1 MTAQFRLTEPAIQD
15 IEQIADYIARQSGL
29 NQADSEALL
38 RSADRFLNKL
48 DAKFVKIAHF
58 PNLGQQR
65 DEILSGLRS
74 FPMDNYLILYMVN
87 GQDVEIF
94 RVVSGYR
101 DLSAL
106 FTDADD

>member
-29 NQADSEALL
+29 DQG
-38 RSADRFLNKL
+38 DRFLNKL
-48 DAKFVKIAHF
+48 NAKFVKIAQF
-58 PNLGQQR
+58 PNLGRQR
-65 DEILSGLRS
+65 DEILPGLRS
-74 FPMDNYLILYMVN
+74 LPMDNYLILYMVI

>member
-1 MTAQFRLTEPAIQD
+1 MTPQFRLTQPAIQD
-15 IEQIADYIARQSGL
+15 IEQIADYIASRSGF
-29 NQADSEALL
+29 D
-38 RSADRFLNKL
+38 RADRFLSNL
-48 DAKFVKIAHF
+48 DAKFAKIAQF
-58 PNLGQQR
+58 PNLGRQR
-65 DEILSGLRS
+65 DEILPLLRS
-74 FPMDNYLILYMVN
+74 LPIDNYLILYMPI

>member
-15 IEQIADYIARQSGL
+15 IEQIADYIARQSGF
-29 NQADSEALL
+29 D
-38 RSADRFLNKL
+38 RADRFLNKL
-48 DAKFVKIAHF
+48 DAKFFKITQF
-58 PNLGQQR
+58 PNLGRQR
-65 DEILSGLRS
+65 DEILPGLRS
-74 FPMDNYLILYMVN
+74 LPMDDYLILYMVI

-101 DLSAL
+101 DLPAL

>member
-29 NQADSEALL
+29 DQ
-38 RSADRFLNKL
+38 ADRFLNKL
-48 DAKFVKIAHF
+48 NAKFVKIAQF
-58 PNLGQQR
+58 PNLGRQR
-65 DEILSGLRS
+65 DEILPGLRS
-74 FPMDNYLILYMVN
+74 LTMDNYLILYMAI

-106 FTDADD
+106 FTDAND

>member
-29 NQADSEALL
+29 NQAD
-38 RSADRFLNKL
+38 RFLNKL
-48 DAKFVKIAHF
+48 DAKFVKIAQF
-58 PNLGQQR
+58 PNLGRQR
-65 DEILSGLRS
+65 DEILPGLRS
-74 FPMDNYLILYMVN
+74 LPMDNYLILYMAI

>member
-29 NQADSEALL
+29 DRAE
-38 RSADRFLNKL
+38 RFLNKL
-48 DAKFVKIAHF
+48 DAKFVKIAQF
-58 PNLGQQR
+58 PNLGRQR
-65 DEILSGLRS
+65 DEILPGLRS
-74 FPMDNYLILYMVN
+74 LPMDNYLILYMVI

-101 DLSAL
+101 DLLAL

>member
-1 MTAQFRLTEPAIQD
+1 MTAQFRLTQPAIQD
-15 IEQIADYIARQSGL
+15 IEQIADYIASKSGI
-29 NQADSEALL
+29 D
-38 RSADRFLNKL
+38 RADRFLDEI
-48 DAKFVKIAHF
+48 DAKFAKIAQF
-58 PNLGQQR
+58 QNLGRQR
-65 DEILSGLRS
+65 DEILPGLRS
-74 FPMDNYLILYMVN
+74 LPMDKYLILYMII

>member
-1 MTAQFRLTEPAIQD
+1 
-15 IEQIADYIARQSGL
+15 
-29 NQADSEALL
+29 
-38 RSADRFLNKL
+38 LNKL
-48 DAKFVKIAHF
+48 DAKFVKIAQF
-58 PNLGQQR
+58 PNLGRQR
-65 DEILSGLRS
+65 DEILPGLRS
-74 FPMDNYLILYMVN
+74 LPMDNYLILYMAI